1 MTSKISVYF
10 LVLLLGACS
19 QFSPT
24 PADSGIRGQ
33 VSIGPV
39 CPVVQAG
46 MDCDDKPY
54 QADLTVLTSRG
65 KEVIRFQSDADGTF
79 EIALFPGDYIL
90 RPESP
95 NGLPYA
101 AEQSFSVLAGQFTEL
116 TVNYDSGIR

>member
-1 MTSKISVYF
+1 MMSRISLFF

-19 QFSPT
+19 PVNPT

-54 QADLTVLTSRG
+54 QANFTVLTSKG
-65 KEVIRFQSDADGTF
+65 KEITRFQSDANGLF
-79 EIALFPGDYIL
+79 ELALSPGDYIL

-95 NGLPYA
+95 NVLPYA
-101 AEQSFSVLAGQFTEL
+101 AGQTFSVVAGQFTQL
-116 TVNYDSGIR
+116 TVTYDSGIR

>member
-1 MTSKISVYF
+1 MMSKISLFF
-10 LVLLLGACS
+10 LVILLGACS
-19 QFSPT
+19 PVSPT
-24 PADSGIRGQ
+24 PADSGIRGK

-54 QADLTVLTSRG
+54 QASFTVLTTKG
-65 KEVIRFQSDADGTF
+65 KEVTHFQSDANGIF
-79 EIALFPGDYIL
+79 AIALSPGDYIL

-101 AEQSFSVLAGQFTEL
+101 AEQTFSVLAGQFTQL
-116 TVNYDSGIR
+116 IVSFDSGIR

>member
-1 MTSKISVYF
+1 MMSKISLLF

-19 QFSPT
+19 PVNPT

-54 QADLTVLTSRG
+54 QASFTVLTSKG
-65 KEVIRFQSDADGTF
+65 KEITRFQSDSNGLF
-79 EIALFPGDYIL
+79 EIAISPGDYIL

-95 NGLPYA
+95 NVLPYA
-101 AEQSFSVLAGQFTEL
+101 AEQTFSVVAGQFTQL
-116 TVNYDSGIR
+116 TVTYDSGIR